1 MAVSGLT
8 TESVTR
14 LERKRARNRDALLAS
29 ARVLFTRDGFEET
42 TIAAIAEEADLG
54 FGTFYRYFTDKE
66 AALAAVLADAGL
78 EMDEVVL
85 AGDDLSRP
93 AAESLT
99 NLIHRF
105 IEVGSRNRDVF
116 ALWWQLTIKRGER
129 PEPPEGPGPS
139 LPVKL
144 GEAIRGIIT
153 RGVAAGE
160 FDETDPFFA
169 SYFITSGLLFVLG
182 PYRPNEHDDAA
193 FAAHTAELALRSLG
207 AAIPQAPATGTSRRR
222 GR

>member
-8 TESVTR
+8 TESETR

-66 AALAAVLADAGL
+66 AVLAAILADAGL

-85 AGDDLSRP
+85 AGDDVSRP

-105 IEVGSRNRDVF
+105 IEVGSQNRDVF

-129 PEPPEGPGPS
+129 PEAPEGPESS
-139 LPVKL
+139 LPFKL
-144 GEAIRGIIT
+144 GQAVRGIIS

-160 FDETDPFFA
+160 FDETDPLFA

-182 PYRPNEHDDAA
+182 PYRPSEHDDAA

-207 AAIPQAPATGTSRRR
+207 AAIPHTPAVDDSRRR